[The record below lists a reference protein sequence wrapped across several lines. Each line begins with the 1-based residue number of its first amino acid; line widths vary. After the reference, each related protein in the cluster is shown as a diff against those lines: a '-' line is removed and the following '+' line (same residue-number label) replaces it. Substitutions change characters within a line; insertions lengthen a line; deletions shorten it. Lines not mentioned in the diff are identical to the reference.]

1 MQKSLLLFPL
11 LFAFSTTTYAG
22 DELLF
27 ECVSDKNTH
36 LRLAANQ
43 HQNGEITFDFKQAHI
58 NQQSEMTFSSSLDEA
73 YLYQY
78 LNGTQLLVPHNNRWY
93 IFEESD
99 ATTGIIY
106 VELHIRSQQTGKL
119 VEQHECEENI
129 VSHITEINPEI
140 VRPIPDELFEWLV
153 DATSH

>member
-11 LFAFSTTTYAG
+11 LFAFSTATYAG

-43 HQNGEITFDFKQAHI
+43 HQNGEITFDFKQANI
-58 NQQSEMTFSSSLDEA
+58 SQQSEMTFSSPLDEA

-78 LNGTQLLVPHNNRWY
+78 LNGTQLRYPITIVGTFLKKVTQQQGSPMLSY
-93 IFEESD
+93 IFVHSKR
-99 ATTGIIY
+99 G
-106 VELHIRSQQTGKL
+106 
-119 VEQHECEENI
+119 N
-129 VSHITEINPEI
+129 
-140 VRPIPDELFEWLV
+140 
-153 DATSH
+153 

>member
-58 NQQSEMTFSSSLDEA
+58 SQQSETTFSSSLDEA

-99 ATTGIIY
+99 ATTEIIY

-119 VEQHECEENI
+119 VEQCECEENI
-129 VSHITEINPEI
+129 VSHITEITPEI